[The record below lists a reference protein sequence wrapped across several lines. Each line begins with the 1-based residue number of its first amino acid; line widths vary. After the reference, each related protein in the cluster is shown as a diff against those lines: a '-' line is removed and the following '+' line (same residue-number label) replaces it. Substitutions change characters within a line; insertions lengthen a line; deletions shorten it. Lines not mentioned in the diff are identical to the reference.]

1 MDIETFVHGLPKTD
15 LHMHLEG
22 SIEPELMMTLARR
35 NCVPLRWDTA
45 DALRAAYR
53 FEDLQSFLDLYFEGC
68 RVLVTQADFHDVT
81 RAYLHRAHADGV
93 VHAEMFIGPQSFT
106 ERGVP
111 IKALMNGVLDAITD
125 AQAAHGISAS
135 LLISVHRHRS
145 EADAIAILDQIMPW
159 RDQVVG
165 VGMGGAER
173 GNPPSRFANFYR
185 MARERGFRTCV
196 HAGEEGPAAYVR
208 EAVEV
213 LAVDRIDHGNA
224 CLDDPD
230 LVADLAD
237 SRIPLTV
244 CPLSNLRLKVVTDL
258 KQHPL
263 KAMMA
268 AGLHVTI
275 NSDDPPYFGGYVTEN
290 LLACREA
297 LDLSVEDLIDL
308 VRNGI
313 EAAFLAPD
321 ERLRLLTD
329 LTHYVARQGYAEPHT
344 LPSVLPG

>member
-1 MDIETFVHGLPKTD
+1 MDIETFVRGLPKTD

-22 SIEPELMMTLARR
+22 SIEPELMMTLAQR
-35 NCVPLRWDTA
+35 NGIPLRWETA

-53 FEDLQSFLDLYFEGC
+53 FENLQSFLDLYFEGC

-81 RAYLHRAHADGV
+81 RAYLNRAHADGV

-125 AQAAHGISAS
+125 AQAGISAG

-173 GNPPSRFANFYR
+173 GNPPSRFAQFYR
-185 MARERGFRTCV
+185 IARERGFRTCV

-208 EAVEV
+208 EAMEV

-237 SRIPLTV
+237 RRIPLTV

-268 AGLHVTI
+268 TGLHVTV

-297 LDLSVEDLIDL
+297 LDLSVKDLIGL

-321 ERLRLLTD
+321 ERSRLLTE

-344 LPSVLPG
+344 FPFVLPG